1 MNMLTWA
8 ETDSNTLTIS
18 QWDPE
23 SSPGEYFGMDN
34 DDHDDDDDE
43 LTYEHHRCLTHSCS
57 LSWNLRR
64 LHVSERGLDIPD

>member
-34 DDHDDDDDE
+34 DNDGDDDDDE
-43 LTYEHHRCLTHSCS
+43 LTYEHHRCLTHSLMFS
-57 LSWNLRR
+57 QLESTPIARIR
-64 LHVSERGLDIPD
+64 ARP